1 MKPARPSS
9 RVKKPVRV
17 PIPASYC
24 HDGPTSI
31 MKHDKNPRRKP
42 SQASIAQTRQI
53 VASFYRT
60 ARRDYLKAGCPF
72 GKTDDA
78 MLIWFE
84 YAQETTVN

>member
-1 MKPARPSS
+1 
-9 RVKKPVRV
+9 
-17 PIPASYC
+17 
-24 HDGPTSI
+24 
-31 MKHDKNPRRKP
+31 MKHDENSRRRPPRT
-42 SQASIAQTRQI
+42 STAQTRQL

>member
-1 MKPARPSS
+1 
-9 RVKKPVRV
+9 
-17 PIPASYC
+17 
-24 HDGPTSI
+24 
-31 MKHDKNPRRKP
+31 MKHDENFRRKLKR
-42 SQASIAQTRQI
+42 SSTSQTRQI

-60 ARRDYLKAGCPF
+60 ARRDYLRAGCPF